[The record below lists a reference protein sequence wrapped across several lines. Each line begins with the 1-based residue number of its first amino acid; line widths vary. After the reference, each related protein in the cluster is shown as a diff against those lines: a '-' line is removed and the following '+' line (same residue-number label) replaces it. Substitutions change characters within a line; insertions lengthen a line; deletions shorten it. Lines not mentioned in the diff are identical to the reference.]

1 MLELG
6 GWLSELL
13 FHQMPRPPAQV
24 AFPYEDAAPTQSS
37 EQAFGARIV
46 GPELSQVSSGLECA
60 VLEGREQTVG
70 VTAVAFLGKYNDIN
84 QMGNASAEPEAESAN
99 PV

>member
-13 FHQMPRPPAQV
+13 FHQVPRPPSQV
-24 AFPYEDAAPTQSS
+24 PFPYEDAAPAQSS

-46 GPELSQVSSGLECA
+46 GPEFSQVRSGFQCA
-60 VLEGREQTVG
+60 VLEG
-70 VTAVAFLGKYNDIN
+70 
-84 QMGNASAEPEAESAN
+84 
-99 PV
+99 